1 MLTHHDVTV
10 KDAGEIFEQ
19 CKDLP
24 VKFWGF
30 KNVGLP
36 KDEMKKV
43 AGAMK
48 AAGKTTFLE
57 VVTYDEA
64 SCLDGAQ
71 TAIDCGF
78 DYLMGTV
85 YYDSVAKLLKEN
97 GMAYLPFVGKV
108 SGSPSILEGTNEEII
123 QNAKD
128 LMAKGIKGFDILA
141 YRHVVDG
148 EKLAREF
155 CAAIDAEICIAGSI
169 NSYARIDTMFDIG
182 PWTFTMGSALFEKK
196 FVADGSFRDN
206 LKGGLILVE
215 ENKLKKALTAAGIWS
230 VAVGA
235 VISGSYY
242 GWNYIASETNFTG
255 CLIAMAI
262 ATLFYIPFAFMFAE
276 LATAIPSSAGPAA
289 YTEKA
294 FGRGAGF
301 FAGFSYLVESLFCT
315 PGICIAVGA
324 YVHTLFPVV
333 PAVVASVVAYL
344 IFLFINMRG
353 IEAGQLIG
361 LIVTVIG
368 VAGVVFYAC
377 IGLPHADFSLLGKM
391 GDLGGVKGI
400 FVAIPYAVWFYLAFE
415 AGGMGAE
422 ECKNPSKDI
431 PKGFIVGI
439 FTLLI
444 GGMLMLVTTFSLLPK
459 EELLKNDAPIA
470 NVINHLFGEGSTMS
484 IVFIVIAMIGLIAS
498 LNGII
503 IGQSRQTYALARCKC
518 LPGFLGK
525 LDKNGTPINA
535 LLTTSVIGIVL
546 TLIGSVDVIVVIANM
561 GSAFMALCCFISWIK
576 LAKDQ
581 PDMPRPYKCPRWLG
595 YIGIPFCLIVAFC
608 SLYSA
613 VTAGTLFYIAVAF
626 FVIAMLYYA
635 AVCKKKNGTFLVEP
649 EDQ

>member
-1 MLTHHDVTV
+1 M
-10 KDAGEIFEQ
+10 
-19 CKDLP
+19 
-24 VKFWGF
+24 
-30 KNVGLP
+30 
-36 KDEMKKV
+36 
-43 AGAMK
+43 
-48 AAGKTTFLE
+48 
-57 VVTYDEA
+57 
-64 SCLDGAQ
+64 
-71 TAIDCGF
+71 
-78 DYLMGTV
+78 
-85 YYDSVAKLLKEN
+85 
-97 GMAYLPFVGKV
+97 
-108 SGSPSILEGTNEEII
+108 
-123 QNAKD
+123 
-128 LMAKGIKGFDILA
+128 
-141 YRHVVDG
+141 
-148 EKLAREF
+148 
-155 CAAIDAEICIAGSI
+155 
-169 NSYARIDTMFDIG
+169 
-182 PWTFTMGSALFEKK
+182 
-196 FVADGSFRDN
+196 
-206 LKGGLILVE
+206 E

-503 IGQSRQTYALARCKC
+503 IGQSRQTTLLLAASACPASLASSIRTAPRSTHFSLPPSSASSLPSSARLTLSLLSQTWVPHSWLFAASSPGSSSQRISRICLAPTSAPVGSATSAFPSALSLRSARC
-518 LPGFLGK
+518 
-525 LDKNGTPINA
+525 
-535 LLTTSVIGIVL
+535 
-546 TLIGSVDVIVVIANM
+546 
-561 GSAFMALCCFISWIK
+561 
-576 LAKDQ
+576 
-581 PDMPRPYKCPRWLG
+581 
-595 YIGIPFCLIVAFC
+595 
-608 SLYSA
+608 
-613 VTAGTLFYIAVAF
+613 TA
-626 FVIAMLYYA
+626 
-635 AVCKKKNGTFLVEP
+635 
-649 EDQ
+649 Q

>member
-1 MLTHHDVTV
+1 M
-10 KDAGEIFEQ
+10 
-19 CKDLP
+19 
-24 VKFWGF
+24 
-30 KNVGLP
+30 
-36 KDEMKKV
+36 
-43 AGAMK
+43 
-48 AAGKTTFLE
+48 
-57 VVTYDEA
+57 
-64 SCLDGAQ
+64 
-71 TAIDCGF
+71 
-78 DYLMGTV
+78 
-85 YYDSVAKLLKEN
+85 
-97 GMAYLPFVGKV
+97 
-108 SGSPSILEGTNEEII
+108 
-123 QNAKD
+123 
-128 LMAKGIKGFDILA
+128 
-141 YRHVVDG
+141 
-148 EKLAREF
+148 
-155 CAAIDAEICIAGSI
+155 
-169 NSYARIDTMFDIG
+169 
-182 PWTFTMGSALFEKK
+182 
-196 FVADGSFRDN
+196 
-206 LKGGLILVE
+206 E

-444 GGMLMLVTTFSLLPK
+444 GGMLMLVTTFS
-459 EELLKNDAPIA
+459 
-470 NVINHLFGEGSTMS
+470 S
-484 IVFIVIAMIGLIAS
+484 
-498 LNGII
+498 
-503 IGQSRQTYALARCKC
+503 
-518 LPGFLGK
+518 
-525 LDKNGTPINA
+525 
-535 LLTTSVIGIVL
+535 
-546 TLIGSVDVIVVIANM
+546 
-561 GSAFMALCCFISWIK
+561 
-576 LAKDQ
+576 
-581 PDMPRPYKCPRWLG
+581 CPRKSFLR
-595 YIGIPFCLIVAFC
+595 
-608 SLYSA
+608 
-613 VTAGTLFYIAVAF
+613 TTL
-626 FVIAMLYYA
+626 LSQ
-635 AVCKKKNGTFLVEP
+635 T
-649 EDQ
+649 

>member
-1 MLTHHDVTV
+1 M
-10 KDAGEIFEQ
+10 
-19 CKDLP
+19 
-24 VKFWGF
+24 
-30 KNVGLP
+30 
-36 KDEMKKV
+36 
-43 AGAMK
+43 
-48 AAGKTTFLE
+48 
-57 VVTYDEA
+57 
-64 SCLDGAQ
+64 
-71 TAIDCGF
+71 
-78 DYLMGTV
+78 
-85 YYDSVAKLLKEN
+85 
-97 GMAYLPFVGKV
+97 
-108 SGSPSILEGTNEEII
+108 
-123 QNAKD
+123 
-128 LMAKGIKGFDILA
+128 
-141 YRHVVDG
+141 
-148 EKLAREF
+148 
-155 CAAIDAEICIAGSI
+155 
-169 NSYARIDTMFDIG
+169 
-182 PWTFTMGSALFEKK
+182 
-196 FVADGSFRDN
+196 
-206 LKGGLILVE
+206 E

-415 AGGMGAE
+415 AGGM
-422 ECKNPSKDI
+422 
-431 PKGFIVGI
+431 
-439 FTLLI
+439 
-444 GGMLMLVTTFSLLPK
+444 LMLVTTFSLLPK

-535 LLTTSVIGIVL
+535 LLVTSVIGIVL

>member
-1 MLTHHDVTV
+1 MKPEIIIMLTHHDVTV
-10 KDAGEIFEQ
+10 KDA
-19 CKDLP
+19 
-24 VKFWGF
+24 
-30 KNVGLP
+30 
-36 KDEMKKV
+36 
-43 AGAMK
+43 
-48 AAGKTTFLE
+48 
-57 VVTYDEA
+57 
-64 SCLDGAQ
+64 
-71 TAIDCGF
+71 
-78 DYLMGTV
+78 
-85 YYDSVAKLLKEN
+85 
-97 GMAYLPFVGKV
+97 
-108 SGSPSILEGTNEEII
+108 
-123 QNAKD
+123 
-128 LMAKGIKGFDILA
+128 
-141 YRHVVDG
+141 
-148 EKLAREF
+148 
-155 CAAIDAEICIAGSI
+155 
-169 NSYARIDTMFDIG
+169 
-182 PWTFTMGSALFEKK
+182 
-196 FVADGSFRDN
+196 
-206 LKGGLILVE
+206 
-215 ENKLKKALTAAGIWS
+215 
-230 VAVGA
+230 
-235 VISGSYY
+235 
-242 GWNYIASETNFTG
+242 
-255 CLIAMAI
+255 
-262 ATLFYIPFAFMFAE
+262 
-276 LATAIPSSAGPAA
+276 
-289 YTEKA
+289 
-294 FGRGAGF
+294 
-301 FAGFSYLVESLFCT
+301 
-315 PGICIAVGA
+315 
-324 YVHTLFPVV
+324 
-333 PAVVASVVAYL
+333 
-344 IFLFINMRG
+344 FINMRG

-361 LIVTVIG
+361 LIVTIIG

-535 LLTTSVIGIVL
+535 LLVTSVIGIVL